1 MQSMVLHHTV
11 NHRTLRRFGILIFV
25 CILILHGTYFR
36 NRPTVAVPKMDWLIL
51 AQLLTCATSFM
62 VGIVLLPKNV
72 AWGFGAKIL
81 LLYVLATG
89 ISAANSPYPLTV
101 FGYFILLSG
110 ASVLVFALVYHAQ
123 NINQLEK
130 IEKIW
135 FFTVSVLIVKD
146 ALTGLLIPSLRPPD
160 EVVRLGLG
168 ITHANQL
175 SFFAGLLFWMSFRY
189 SKGRYHVILWL
200 WRIFLLYVIIAAKSR
215 VSIAGFITAG
225 LCYYFFS
232 TRDYLKRWM
241 VISCTGFLAVS
252 FMLSLSFGQNWACS
266 ISDYMKRGQ
275 DVEELIT
282 LTGRTYIWQNIANQS
297 LESPIIGHG
306 YGVSRLAMEP
316 LPNADFQPAHCHNEL
331 LEVFFTTGL
340 LGLVPFIGML
350 MYNLKWIR
358 YSSRLQHV
366 FPKALAL
373 DAMCLSVMLLVLSV
387 FEIPLSGKLTPVQVL
402 FLFYLMTLDREGYL
416 RRVDL
421 KTRNS
426 GREVYDAERRL
437 RA

>member
-1 MQSMVLHHTV
+1 
-11 NHRTLRRFGILIFV
+11 
-25 CILILHGTYFR
+25 
-36 NRPTVAVPKMDWLIL
+36 MDWLVL
-51 AQLLTCATSFM
+51 AQLLTCATGFM

-110 ASVLVFALVYHAQ
+110 TSVLVFALVYHAQ

-135 FFTVSVLIVKD
+135 FFTVSILIVKD
-146 ALTGLLIPSLRPPD
+146 ALTSLFIPSLRPSD

-168 ITHANQL
+168 VTHANQL

-189 SKGRYHVILWL
+189 SKGRYRVILWL

-215 VSIAGFITAG
+215 VSIIGFIAAG

-241 VISCTGFLAVS
+241 VISCIGFLAVS

-275 DVEELIT
+275 DVEELT
-282 LTGRTYIWQNIANQS
+282 SLTGRTYIWQHI
-297 LESPIIGHG
+297 LERLHQSPIAGNG
-306 YGVSRLAMEP
+306 YGVSRLTMGEVP
-316 LPNADFQPAHCHNEL
+316 GMDWKPHHCQNEI
-331 LEVFFTTGL
+331 LEVFFNTGL

-358 YSSRLQHV
+358 YSSKLQHV
-366 FPKALAL
+366 FSKTLAL
-373 DAMCLSVMLLVLSV
+373 DAMCLLAMLLVLSA

-402 FLFYLMTLDREGYL
+402 FLFYLMTLDREGHL

-421 KTRNS
+421 KTLNS
-426 GREVYDAERRL
+426 GREAYDTERRL
-437 RA
+437 RV